1 MNKLTK
7 TVIILLVFSG
17 ITFAQTSEELKAS
30 ALRDAKITS
39 EATLK
44 FDFETVFKYTY
55 PSIIKMMGGY
65 ETGMELIKS
74 TFDKMKNEGFEFEK
88 ADIISVSD
96 IVFEQDEYRCYIEG
110 FNQMKINNMRIKAKS
125 YMLGIYNPEKEIWC
139 FLEAKQLKNPAMAD
153 MILPDFK
160 TELNIPDD
168 EMTTEQL

>member
-44 FDFETVFKYTY
+44 FDFETVFKHTY
-55 PSIIKMMGGY
+55 PPIIEIMVGY
-65 ETGMELIKS
+65 ETGMEFIKS
-74 TFDKMKNEGFEFEK
+74 TFDKMKSEGFEFEN

-110 FNQMKINNMRIKAKS
+110 FNQMKINNMLIKAKS
-125 YMLGIYNPEKEIWC
+125 YMLGIYNPEKEI
-139 FLEAKQLKNPAMAD
+139 
-153 MILPDFK
+153 
-160 TELNIPDD
+160 
-168 EMTTEQL
+168 